1 MRWISLIGW
10 MVLCFAVGGVA
21 GAGTGGDVNGWYR
34 TLARPSFAPPDWI
47 FGPVWTLLYAMMAVA
62 VWRVGLSAASPLRTW
77 SITLFL
83 AQLALN
89 FAWPWIFF
97 RFHALGAGLI
107 EIVVLWLAIVATISV
122 FGRISPLAAW
132 LMAPYLA
139 WVTFA
144 TALNAGFWK
153 LN

>member
-1 MRWISLIGW
+1 MRRIALLGW
-10 MVLCFAVGGVA
+10 VVLCFAVGGVA
-21 GAGTGGDVNGWYR
+21 GAGTGGDVNGWYQ
-34 TLARPSFAPPDWI
+34 TLARPFFAPPDWV

-62 VWRVGLSAASPLRTW
+62 AWRVGLAPVSPVRTW
-77 SITLFL
+77 AVALFL
-83 AQLALN
+83 LQLALN

-97 RFHALGAGLI
+97 RLHALGAGLV
-107 EIVVLWLAIVATISV
+107 EIVVLWLVIAATIWA
-122 FGRISPLAAW
+122 FGRISPLAAR

-139 WVTFA
+139 WVSFA

>member
-1 MRWISLIGW
+1 VRWISLLGW
-10 MVLCFAVGGVA
+10 FVLCFAVGGFA
-21 GAGTGGDVNGWYR
+21 GAGTASDVDGWYR
-34 TLARPSFAPPDWI
+34 TLVRPSFAPPNWV
-47 FGPVWTLLYAMMAVA
+47 FAPVWTLLYAMMAIA
-62 VWRVGLSAASPLRTW
+62 VWRIGLTPASPTRTW
-77 SITLFL
+77 AIALFL

-97 RFHALGAGLI
+97 RFHALSFALV
-107 EIVVLWLAIVATISV
+107 EIVALWVLIAATIWTCS
-122 FGRISPLAAW
+122 RIAPLEAW

-144 TALNAGFWK
+144 AALNAGFWR